1 MTTDTEAAYKI
12 PDTDRGVSDM
22 LFLFENS
29 GREQLE
35 RLVTTDYTHTH
46 MTVRMKWLEATS
58 YLGLTEHIREGVET
72 YIPNSVRA
80 RPTGSV
86 YTLVSTIGQM
96 IRDLLA
102 SFGVAFVVITG
113 IMMVLLGG
121 IRLGMIAMVPNLM
134 PIIMIMGMMGLADIP
149 INMSTLLIASIAIG
163 LAVDDTIHLLHHFRV
178 HYDATGDREGA
189 LRNAV
194 GHSGRAMVSTTLI
207 LMLGFFTYLAAD
219 MTNIVQF
226 GFLVGT
232 TALFA
237 LLIDLF
243 FAPALIRVFY
253 PRQSSVGD
261 SSRV

>member
-1 MTTDTEAAYKI
+1 
-12 PDTDRGVSDM
+12 
-22 LFLFENS
+22 
-29 GREQLE
+29 
-35 RLVTTDYTHTH
+35 
-46 MTVRMKWLEATS
+46 
-58 YLGLTEHIREGVET
+58 
-72 YIPNSVRA
+72 
-80 RPTGSV
+80 
-86 YTLVSTIGQM
+86 
-96 IRDLLA
+96 
-102 SFGVAFVVITG
+102 
-113 IMMVLLGG
+113 
-121 IRLGMIAMVPNLM
+121 MIAMVPNLM

-149 INMSTLLIASIAIG
+149 INMSTLR
-163 LAVDDTIHLLHHFRV
+163 LHHCHWPRPMTPSISCTISAY
-178 HYDATGDREGA
+178 HDATGDREGA

-194 GHSGRAMVSTTLI
+194 DTRRAMVSTTLI